1 MDYKT
6 LFEKTPPT
14 RLFFKAAIPGAV
26 GMLASALYQLADGIF
41 VGQIL
46 GDTAFAAL
54 NLAMPLVIINFSL
67 ADLIGIG
74 SAVPISIRLGEKN
87 EKEANNIFSCA
98 CLLILATAVVLGA
111 ALFAAAPALIRMM
124 GADDTLLEPAVQ
136 YLRVYA
142 LCSPLT
148 TVVFAVDNYLRICGR
163 IRGSMLLNIFMSV
176 VSAGLE
182 FVFLFVFRWG
192 IWGAALATCTGM
204 FICALLAFYP
214 FLRGRMQLRFCRPRF
229 SAAMIRKIIACG
241 SPSFL
246 SNIAGRLTSILMNI
260 ILLRLG
266 GAAAVSVYGILMYAD
281 GFVQPL
287 LYGMC
292 DSLQPAVGYNWGAR
306 RYDRVWAIERRCF
319 TVSGLLSVAAAVVLL
334 VFPNQV
340 IALFMNHADAALLQ
354 MAVPALQ
361 LFSLTY
367 LTRWFS
373 FASQSFLSAIG
384 KPVSASVI
392 SLSIT
397 LVFPLLLIAALW
409 PAGLTGLWLNL
420 PVTSLLAA
428 VLSAVLLVRFNR
440 RRLPDGIP
448 GSAQGQ
454 TAGEPDLAQ
463 AEQMRQPA
471 VTTDSAQAAGDP
483 ADHTDLTDL

>member
-14 RLFFKAAIPGAV
+14 RLFFKAAVPGAV
-26 GMLASALYQLADGIF
+26 GMLASALYQLADGVF

-74 SAVPISIRLGEKN
+74 SATLDRVLLGEKN

-98 CLLILATAVVLGA
+98 CLLILATAVALGA

-148 TVVFAVDNYLRICGR
+148 TIVFAVDNYLRICGR

-192 IWGAALATCTGM
+192 IWGAALATCAGM
-204 FICALLAFYP
+204 LICALLAFYP

-229 SAAMIRKIIACG
+229 SAAMIRKNHRLRQPQLFKQYCR
-241 SPSFL
+241 PSDLDFNEYY
-246 SNIAGRLTSILMNI
+246 SAAAGRRCGGLGLWNSDVCR
-260 ILLRLG
+260 RLC
-266 GAAAVSVYGILMYAD
+266 AAAVI
-281 GFVQPL
+281 
-287 LYGMC
+287 
-292 DSLQPAVGYNWGAR
+292 
-306 RYDRVWAIERRCF
+306 RYV
-319 TVSGLLSVAAAVVLL
+319 
-334 VFPNQV
+334 
-340 IALFMNHADAALLQ
+340 
-354 MAVPALQ
+354 
-361 LFSLTY
+361 
-367 LTRWFS
+367 
-373 FASQSFLSAIG
+373 
-384 KPVSASVI
+384 
-392 SLSIT
+392 
-397 LVFPLLLIAALW
+397 
-409 PAGLTGLWLNL
+409 
-420 PVTSLLAA
+420 
-428 VLSAVLLVRFNR
+428 
-440 RRLPDGIP
+440 
-448 GSAQGQ
+448 
-454 TAGEPDLAQ
+454 
-463 AEQMRQPA
+463 
-471 VTTDSAQAAGDP
+471 
-483 ADHTDLTDL
+483 

>member
-1 MDYKT
+1 
-6 LFEKTPPT
+6 
-14 RLFFKAAIPGAV
+14 
-26 GMLASALYQLADGIF
+26 
-41 VGQIL
+41 
-46 GDTAFAAL
+46 
-54 NLAMPLVIINFSL
+54 
-67 ADLIGIG
+67 
-74 SAVPISIRLGEKN
+74 
-87 EKEANNIFSCA
+87 
-98 CLLILATAVVLGA
+98 
-111 ALFAAAPALIRMM
+111 
-124 GADDTLLEPAVQ
+124 
-136 YLRVYA
+136 
-142 LCSPLT
+142 
-148 TVVFAVDNYLRICGR
+148 
-163 IRGSMLLNIFMSV
+163 
-176 VSAGLE
+176 
-182 FVFLFVFRWG
+182 
-192 IWGAALATCTGM
+192 
-204 FICALLAFYP
+204 
-214 FLRGRMQLRFCRPRF
+214 
-229 SAAMIRKIIACG
+229 
-241 SPSFL
+241 
-246 SNIAGRLTSILMNI
+246 
-260 ILLRLG
+260 
-266 GAAAVSVYGILMYAD
+266 
-281 GFVQPL
+281 
-287 LYGMC
+287 MC

-384 KPVSASVI
+384 RPVSASVI

-409 PAGLTGLWLNL
+409 PTGLTGLWLNL

-428 VLSAVLLVRFNR
+428 VLSAVLLVRLRR
-440 RRLPDGIP
+440 RRLSVVPPDP
-448 GSAQGQ
+448 AQGQ